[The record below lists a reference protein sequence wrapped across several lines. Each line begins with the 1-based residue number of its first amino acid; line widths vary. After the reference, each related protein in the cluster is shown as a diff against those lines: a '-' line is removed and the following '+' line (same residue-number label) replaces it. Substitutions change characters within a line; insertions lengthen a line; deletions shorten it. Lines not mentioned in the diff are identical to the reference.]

1 MSQRMKHNLDL
12 LRVLAR
18 SSPKQRKAILQTCH
32 VDLIKC
38 LAEISLNVL
47 QGVVPINPSQKKK
60 LKRFKSLLRAL
71 ADRKVSLKQKKAKLQ
86 QSGGSLL
93 GLLLPPV
100 LSALGSLFIK

>member
-1 MSQRMKHNLDL
+1 MSQRMKHNIDL

-18 SSPKQRKAILQTCH
+18 SSPKQRKAIIKTCH

-60 LKRFKSLLRAL
+60 LKRFRSLLRVL
-71 ADRKVSLKQKKAKLQ
+71 ADKKVSIKTKKQKLE
-86 QSGGSLL
+86 QSRGSLL
-93 GLLLPPV
+93 GLLIPPV
-100 LSALGSLFIK
+100 LSALGSLFTK

>member
-18 SSPKQRKAILQTCH
+18 SSNKQRKAILQTCH

-47 QGVVPINPSQKKK
+47 KGVVPVDKTQKNRLRRYKTLLRSLADKSVSLKNKKKK
-60 LKRFKSLLRAL
+60 LT
-71 ADRKVSLKQKKAKLQ
+71 
-86 QSGGSLL
+86 QSGGNLL
-93 GLLLPPV
+93 SYLLPPV
-100 LSALGSLFIK
+100 LSVLGNLLTK

>member
-18 SSPKQRKAILQTCH
+18 SSPKQRKAILATCH

-47 QGVVPINPSQKKK
+47 QGVVPVDPRKKKK
-60 LKRFKSLLRAL
+60 LRRYRSLLRAL
-71 ADRKVSLKQKKAKLQ
+71 ADKKVSLKTKKEKLN
-86 QSGGSLL
+86 QSGGNLL

-100 LSALGSLFIK
+100 LSALGRLLIK

>member
-1 MSQRMKHNLDL
+1 MSQRMKHNIDL

-18 SSPKQRKAILQTCH
+18 SSPKQRKAIIKTCH

-60 LKRFKSLLRAL
+60 LKRFRSLLRAL
-71 ADRKVSLKQKKAKLQ
+71 ADKKVS
-86 QSGGSLL
+86 
-93 GLLLPPV
+93 
-100 LSALGSLFIK
+100 I

>member
-1 MSQRMKHNLDL
+1 MSQRMKHNADL

-18 SSPKQRKAILQTCH
+18 SSPKQRKAIIKTCH
-32 VDLIKC
+32 TDLIKC

-60 LKRFKSLLRAL
+60 LKRFRSLLRAL
-71 ADRKVSLKQKKAKLQ
+71 ADKKVPIKKKKEKLE

-93 GLLLPPV
+93 GLLIPPV
-100 LSALGSLFIK
+100 LSALGSLFTK